1 MKILL
6 VEDDRGTAEILRNIL
21 NEQHYLVDLAM
32 DGQAGLEMAEAFTYD
47 LILLDVML
55 PKLNGVDFCRQLR
68 ENKDRTPVL
77 LVTALD
83 SNTSKIIGL
92 DAGADDYVVKPFDT
106 HELLARIRALSRRG
120 SSALSSVIE
129 AGNIRLDSSSC
140 RVTCNGQFLHVT
152 AKEYAL
158 LELLLRNSHRI
169 FSQQALL
176 DHLWS
181 SEEIPSENTVR
192 THIKALRQKLKQ
204 AGADGLIETVYG
216 LGYRLKLGED
226 EVKSQV
232 AATVHAQSA
241 SIAVDTVGQ
250 PRQQISPPLAAI
262 WERYKHN
269 YSDRITTLEQ
279 AIATLHQ
286 GKHTQELGQQARGE
300 AHLLIG
306 SLASFGFTEASQI
319 CRQIEQIFRAGV
331 EPSLEASH
339 LAQLVVALRQELK
352 LPALASESHARSFA
366 TVKQQRRLLIIDND
380 TQLGEQL
387 ISEATIWGIQAEL
400 VTDIT
405 KARKAVAQN
414 CPDVV
419 LLALCFDNCGDR
431 GLNLLAELTTNH
443 RHLPVLVLAAQ
454 DDFANRVEVARLG
467 GQIFLPK
474 PVFPASVLAAITQV
488 LSQSEI
494 VAAKI
499 LVVDD
504 DPQMLNILRTLLEP
518 WGFKLALVHNPQHFW
533 DTLEQYNPDLL
544 ILDVEMPELSGI
556 ELCQVVRNDPQWC
569 ELPVLFLSV
578 HADAETVDRV
588 FTAGADD
595 YVNKP
600 IRGPEL
606 IARVLN
612 RLERT
617 QILHKLAETDILTG
631 VANRCQSIQ
640 ELNRLLRLALR
651 QSQPLCFVI
660 LDLDYFKLVNDRH
673 GHEAGDRVL
682 RRFGA
687 LLKQTFRDEDVVA
700 RWGGEEFVV
709 GLYGATRQQT
719 MARLTELLEI
729 MHQQEFT
736 GASGEKFQVSFSG
749 GIAEYPED
757 GADLQAL
764 YRSADAALY
773 LAKTG
778 GRGRVLSWSESSRRA
793 LQN

>member
-6 VEDDRGTAEILRNIL
+6 VEDDEGTAEILRTTLI
-21 NEQHYLVDLAM
+21 EQHYLVDMAI
-32 DGQAGLEMAEAFTYD
+32 DGRTGLEMAEAFTYD

-55 PKLNGVDFCRQLR
+55 PKLDGLDFCRQLR

-83 SNTSKIIGL
+83 NSTSKIIGL

-106 HELLARIRALSRRG
+106 HELLARIRALIRRG

-129 AGNIRLDSSSC
+129 AGNIKLDSSSC
-140 RVTCNGQFLHVT
+140 RVTCNGQFLHLT
-152 AKEYAL
+152 AKEYGL

-169 FSQQALL
+169 FSQQALVN
-176 DHLWS
+176 HLWS
-181 SEEIPSENTVR
+181 SEEIPLENTVR

-226 EVKSQV
+226 EVKSQA
-232 AATVHAQSA
+232 AATAHAQSA
-241 SIAVDTVGQ
+241 AIAPVTTVGQ
-250 PRQQISPPLAAI
+250 PRQQIEPARAAI

-279 AIATLHQ
+279 AIATLEQ
-286 GKHTQELGQQARGE
+286 GKLTQELGQQARRS

-306 SLASFGFTEASQI
+306 SLASFGFTEASKI

-331 EPSLEASH
+331 ESSLEARH
-339 LAQLVVALRQELK
+339 LAQLVVALRQELE
-352 LPALASESHARSFA
+352 LQALAREPHEQIA
-366 TVKQQRRLLIIDND
+366 TAGQQPRLLIIDND
-380 TQLGEQL
+380 AQLGEQL
-387 ISEATIWGIQAEL
+387 ISEATIWGIQAL
-400 VTDIT
+400 VTDLT
-405 KARKAVAQN
+405 EARSAIAQN

-419 LLALCFDNCGDR
+419 LLDLCDNSAES
-431 GLNLLAELTTNH
+431 GLNLLAELTTSN

-454 DDFANRVEVARLG
+454 DDFANRIEVARLG

-474 PVFPASVLAAITQV
+474 PVVPASVLAAVTQV
-488 LSQSEI
+488 LKQSEI
-494 VAAKI
+494 VEAKI
-499 LVVDD
+499 LIVDD
-504 DPQMLNILRTLLEP
+504 DPQMLDILCTILEP
-518 WGFKLALVHNPQHFW
+518 WGFKLALVDNPQHFW
-533 DTLEQYNPDLL
+533 ETLEQYNPELL

-556 ELCQVVRNDPQWC
+556 DLCQVVRNDPQWC

-578 HADAETVDRV
+578 HNDAQTVNQV

-600 IRGPEL
+600 ILGPEL

-631 VANRCQSIQ
+631 VANRRKAIQ
-640 ELNRLLRLALR
+640 ELNRLLRLAKR

-660 LDLDYFKLVNDRH
+660 LDLDRFKLVNDQH

-682 RRFGA
+682 SRFGA
-687 LLKQTFRDEDVVA
+687 LLKQIFRSEDVVA

-736 GASGEKFQVSFSG
+736 GASGEKFRVSFSG
-749 GIAEYPED
+749 GIAQYPED

-773 LAKTG
+773 QAKTG
-778 GRGRVLSWSESSRRA
+778 GRGQVSSWS
-793 LQN
+793 

>member
-6 VEDDRGTAEILRNIL
+6 VEDDEGMAEILRTTLI
-21 NEQHYLVDLAM
+21 EQHYLVDLAM
-32 DGQAGLEMAEAFTYD
+32 DGRAGLEMAEAFTYD

-55 PKLNGVDFCRQLR
+55 PKLDGLDFCRQLR

-83 SNTSKIIGL
+83 NSTSKIIGL
-92 DAGADDYVVKPFDT
+92 DAGADDYVIKPFDT
-106 HELLARIRALSRRG
+106 QELLARIRALIRRG
-120 SSALSSVIE
+120 GSALSSVIE
-129 AGNIRLDSSSC
+129 AGNIKLDESSC
-140 RVTCNGQFLHVT
+140 RVTCNGQFLHLT

-158 LELLLRNSHRI
+158 LELLLHNSHRI
-169 FSQQALL
+169 FSQRALV

-181 SEEIPSENTVR
+181 SEEIPLENTVR

-216 LGYRLKLGED
+216 LGYRLKLGSD
-226 EVKSQV
+226 EVKSQ
-232 AATVHAQSA
+232 ATATAYSQSA
-241 SIAVDTVGQ
+241 EIAPLTTVGQ
-250 PRQQISPPLAAI
+250 PRQQIAPAVAAI

-269 YSDRITTLEQ
+269 YSDRIATLEQ

-286 GKHTQELGQQARGE
+286 GKLTPELGQQARGE

-306 SLASFGFTEASQI
+306 SLASFGFTEASKI

-331 EPSLEASH
+331 EPSLAEARH
-339 LAQLVVALRQELK
+339 LAQLVVALRQELE
-352 LPALASESHARSFA
+352 LPALARVSRERTSD
-366 TVKQQRRLLIIDND
+366 TLKQQPRLLIIDND
-380 TQLGEQL
+380 LQLGKQL

-400 VTDIT
+400 VTDLT
-405 KARKAVAQN
+405 EARSAIAQN

-419 LLALCFDNCGDR
+419 LLDLCDNCVLS
-431 GLNLLAELTTNH
+431 GLNLLAELTTSN
-443 RHLPVLVLAAQ
+443 RHLPVIVFAAQ
-454 DDFANRVEVARLG
+454 EDFANRIKVARLG

-474 PVFPASVLAAITQV
+474 PVVPASVLAAVTQV
-488 LSQSEI
+488 LKQSEI

-504 DPQMLNILRTLLEP
+504 DPQMLDILRTILEP
-518 WGFKLALVHNPQHFW
+518 WGFKLALVDNPQHFW
-533 DTLEQYNPDLL
+533 QTLEQYNPDLL

-556 ELCQVVRNDPQWC
+556 DLCQVVRNDPHWC
-569 ELPVLFLSV
+569 NLPVLFLSV
-578 HADAETVDRV
+578 HTDAQTVNQV

-600 IRGPEL
+600 ILGPEL

-631 VANRCQSIQ
+631 VANRRKAIG

-660 LDLDYFKLVNDRH
+660 LDLDRFKLVNDQH

-682 RRFGA
+682 GRFGA
-687 LLKQTFRDEDVVA
+687 LLKQIFRSEDVVA

-709 GLYGATRQQT
+709 GLYAATRQQT
-719 MARLTELLEI
+719 MARLTELIET
-729 MHQQEFT
+729 MRQHSFT
-736 GASGEKFQVSFSG
+736 NASGEKFRVSFSG
-749 GIAEYPED
+749 GIAQYPED

-773 LAKTG
+773 QAKAG
-778 GRGRVLSWSESSRRA
+778 GRGQVSSWS
-793 LQN
+793 